1 MGLSELQETEAVP
14 LRWFVN
20 SFQGEKERWKVSN
33 VGSDEKSSHGWWR
46 EGESKI
52 VRGTQFDGPH

>member
-14 LRWFVN
+14 LCWCVN
-20 SFQGEKERWKVSN
+20 SLQSGKERWKVNN
-33 VGSDEKSSHGWWR
+33 VGSNEKSSHGWWR